1 MDLKTESSVKLLLL
15 ILLGI
20 IVMQFILILILCSRN
35 YVDYVK
41 EEARY
46 DAELASDTLEII
58 TPPLWLTDS
67 SFLYDDFYFEY

>member
-35 YVDYVK
+35 YVDYVN